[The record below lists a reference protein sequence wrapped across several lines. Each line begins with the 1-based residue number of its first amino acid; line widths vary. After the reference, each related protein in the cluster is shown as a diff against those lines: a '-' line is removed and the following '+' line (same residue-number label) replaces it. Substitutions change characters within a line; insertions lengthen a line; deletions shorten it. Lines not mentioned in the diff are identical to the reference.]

1 MFKLRFIFLG
11 SIFSITSFLLYKI
24 HLEFLGTAADSTFNK
39 INSQDFNLNYL
50 IFYLDNDTIKFKQA
64 TEGRVKKALKAPLYY
79 IGDYNE
85 VSKIPKD
92 LLFEEVIDGFTKN
105 LLEKEGLY
113 FKVYN
118 PDFLLMVISWAEKF
132 KYWAEISNNNDVFY
146 EAISYYW
153 FNEVALR
160 LTAYVKD
167 EPSLTN
173 SFKFKFLLEKCSQN
187 NFLVNIPETSIEKL
201 QKNFIKG
208 NFKHLISA
216 SWSDIKIW
224 QKIVILGFVM
234 FTVSSYL
241 FFILYLLKLNSLK

>member
-1 MFKLRFIFLG
+1 
-11 SIFSITSFLLYKI
+11 
-24 HLEFLGTAADSTFNK
+24 LEFLGAATDSTFNK
-39 INSQDFNLNYL
+39 INSQDFNLNYV
-50 IFYLDNDTIKFKQA
+50 IFFLDNDSLKFKKA
-64 TEGRVKKALKAPLYY
+64 TEGRVKEEFKVPLYY
-79 IGDYNE
+79 IGDYNG

-92 LLFEEVIDGFTKN
+92 LLFKVVIDGFTKN
-105 LLEKEGLY
+105 LLEKEGSY

-118 PDFLLMVISWAEKF
+118 PDFLIMVISWADKF
-132 KYWAEISNNNDVFY
+132 KYWAELSGNNDVFY

-187 NFLVNIPETSIEKL
+187 NFLVNIPETSVEKL
-201 QKNFIKG
+201 QKNFFKG

-224 QKIVILGFVM
+224 QKIVFLVFVM
-234 FTVSSYL
+234 FTASSYIY
-241 FFILYLLKLNSLK
+241 FILYLVKLKSLK